1 MDNEKQKN
9 SDAAL
14 VSETANTEL
23 SQIEFL
29 RGLAEIAREENLAEL
44 EVEQGGVRVTLRA
57 SSADEYSVSSAQQAF
72 YPVAAMPQL
81 APAVAPVSSTP
92 STPAAVPKEENLIE
106 IVSPMVGVFYR
117 APSPA
122 DPNFIEI
129 GDKIEVGQTVALVEA
144 MKVFNEIVAEVSGIV
159 VEIKAASAD
168 LVETGQTIIT
178 LRAA

>member
-1 MDNEKQKN
+1 M
-9 SDAAL
+9 
-14 VSETANTEL
+14 
-23 SQIEFL
+23 
-29 RGLAEIAREENLAEL
+29 RGLAEIARAEDLAEL
-44 EVEQGGVRVTLRA
+44 EVEQNGIRITLRA
-57 SSADEYSVSSAQQAF
+57 AEASDYAFPIADDAAISQLRMTGQIEPIIEAQS
-72 YPVAAMPQL
+72 
-81 APAVAPVSSTP
+81 PARSTP
-92 STPAAVPKEENLIE
+92 LAAATPAENLIE

-129 GDKIEVGQTVALVEA
+129 GDKVEIGQTVALVEA